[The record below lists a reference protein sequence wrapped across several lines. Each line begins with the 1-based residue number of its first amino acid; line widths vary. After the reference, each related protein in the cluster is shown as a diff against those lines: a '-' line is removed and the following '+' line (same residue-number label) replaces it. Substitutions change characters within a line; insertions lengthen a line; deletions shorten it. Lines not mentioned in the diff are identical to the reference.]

1 MHIYVNTN
9 VIRNDASRSE
19 STETV
24 IPSTALSITTKIT
37 SLCWAYSDAI
47 KKVSILFIREHT
59 CRGSIYQTILI
70 TT

>member
-37 SLCWAYSDAI
+37 SLC
-47 KKVSILFIREHT
+47 
-59 CRGSIYQTILI
+59 
-70 TT
+70 